1 MLSSA
6 AQGPITTPEFRS
18 ADDCLTLGAMDEL
31 RDRELMQRYG
41 TGDEKAFEV
50 LYARHKGPLYRFLNR
65 RCFNKETADE
75 IFQEVWTK
83 VIRART
89 QYEPTARFTTWL
101 YQLARNAYVDHVRH
115 VKRRITLV
123 HSSDDAALDVPS
135 QQAGPDEHFKGAEL
149 ARDFAAA
156 LDALPREQQ
165 ETFLLHTEAGLT
177 LPQIATVTDVE
188 RETAKSRLR
197 YAVRKLRKALVQD
210 DDQTEVSA

>member
-1 MLSSA
+1 MA
-6 AQGPITTPEFRS
+6 ASHAVSTQEFRS
-18 ADDCLTLGAMDEL
+18 AYDCLTLGAMDEL

-41 TGDEKAFEV
+41 TGDEAAFGA
-50 LYARHKGPLYRFLNR
+50 LYARHKGPLYRFLKR
-65 RCFNKETADE
+65 RCFDKETADE

-89 QYEPTARFTTWL
+89 QYEPTARFSTWL

-135 QQAGPDEHFKGAEL
+135 QQAGPDEQLKGAQL

-156 LDALPREQQ
+156 LDALPHEQQ
-165 ETFLLHTEAGLT
+165 EAFLLHTEAGLT
-177 LPQIATVTDVE
+177 LPQIATVTDVK

-197 YAVRKLRKALVQD
+197 YAIRKLRDTLVHDD